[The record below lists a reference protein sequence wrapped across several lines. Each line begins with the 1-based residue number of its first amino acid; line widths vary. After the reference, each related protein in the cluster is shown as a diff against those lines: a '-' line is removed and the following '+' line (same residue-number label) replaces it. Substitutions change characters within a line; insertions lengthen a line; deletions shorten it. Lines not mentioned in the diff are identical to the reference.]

1 MSILKH
7 PAISPLALAIRH
19 YDVRII
25 LSVTILSRIF
35 LIAVY
40 LAWSGPGFSEADLAT
55 AMALP

>member
-7 PAISPLALAIRH
+7 PAIAPLAFVVRR

-25 LSVTILSRIF
+25 LSITILSRIF

-40 LAWSGPGFSEADLAT
+40 LAWSGPSLSEVDLAT